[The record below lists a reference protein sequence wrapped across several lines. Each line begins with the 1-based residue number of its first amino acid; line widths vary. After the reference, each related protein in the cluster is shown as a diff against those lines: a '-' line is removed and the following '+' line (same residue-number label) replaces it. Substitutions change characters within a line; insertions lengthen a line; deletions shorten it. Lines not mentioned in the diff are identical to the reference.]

1 MLVNNFYF
9 KITNLSVYVYFL
21 VSSSLYF
28 LLIHRVPFAS
38 QKKWMINFCSFQKK
52 KYFLFMNKMFF
63 GNCDTTTMVE
73 CTREICVRMY
83 EKLFIYV
90 AGRLNRWVNIRKHKA
105 KSTRSTSCAWLTFN
119 FANGLRIWSVSL
131 LRCVPEI
138 LSISRLLS
146 GTKMPNGMLVMS
158 AIDNDRSSV
167 RFWNTGRI
175 SNKFNC
181 TFPLILRVCSLGN
194 WHM

>member
-1 MLVNNFYF
+1 MNDKLLLVPEIKKSIFYLWIKCF
-9 KITNLSVYVYFL
+9 LATVTRRLWWSAHERYVCECMKNCLSILYVL
-21 VSSSLYF
+21 ESV
-28 LLIHRVPFAS
+28 
-38 QKKWMINFCSFQKK
+38 
-52 KYFLFMNKMFF
+52 
-63 GNCDTTTMVE
+63 
-73 CTREICVRMY
+73 
-83 EKLFIYV
+83 V